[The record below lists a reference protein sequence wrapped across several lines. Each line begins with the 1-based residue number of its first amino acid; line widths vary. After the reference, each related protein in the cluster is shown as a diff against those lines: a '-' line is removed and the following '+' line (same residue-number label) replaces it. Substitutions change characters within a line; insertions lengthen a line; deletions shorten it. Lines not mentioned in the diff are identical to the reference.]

1 MDRRSFLRTTAQGL
15 TAAIC
20 GIHRVAQSAESKRPN
35 IMLIMTDDQG
45 YGDIGAHGNS
55 MIRTPN
61 LDAFAQESLEMTRFY
76 VEPVCSPTR
85 ASLMTGR
92 YHMRTGVYATSRG
105 GARIF
110 GDEVTVADLL
120 ARGGYRTGIFGKW
133 HLGDNYPSRPQDKGF
148 QETLIHL
155 SGAIGG
161 VPDRGPSYFEP
172 ILWHN
177 GKAAARKGYCTDLFF
192 NGAIDFITANRNRP
206 FFAYIPTNVPHSPLE
221 VADAYAKPFVDA
233 GLPEKTAKIYGMI
246 KNLDENFGRLM
257 RALQSQGLEENTI
270 VIFMT
275 DNGPAGKR
283 YNGGLRAGK
292 GSVYEGGIRVPFYVR
307 WPQRIQGKTQIDRI
321 AAHIDLLPTLL
332 SAAGLKTP
340 KGSTLD
346 GVDLTPL
353 WTQQML
359 AKDWPKRTL
368 FVQMNKRILQN
379 RYHNTAV
386 IGQRHKLVSYPSNR
400 YDPEF
405 ARKFDKSKV
414 ELYDLSS
421 DPGEAKDIAHQYPG
435 VRDGLLAEYEDWF
448 ANMKGTRDFQT
459 APIHLG
465 TENENPSRLSRY
477 QEGQNLTGTGPV
489 DGWLVKVTRTGRYQL
504 KLQWPPHRG
513 GALYIKWLGVE
524 HHLPLE
530 GNHFSAQLALNAGTG
545 LLDVGFEDEQGR
557 RLVDPWNNKTR
568 GDVIVLRL
576 DDRL

>member
-1 MDRRSFLRTTAQGL
+1 MNRRSFLRTTAQGL
-15 TAAIC
+15 TACLCALHAI
-20 GIHRVAQSAESKRPN
+20 AQSAESNPPN
-35 IMLIMTDDQG
+35 IILIMTDDQG

-61 LDAFAQESLEMTRFY
+61 LDAFTQESLEMTRFY

-161 VPDRGPSYFEP
+161 VPDRGPSY
-172 ILWHN
+172 
-177 GKAAARKGYCTDLFF
+177 
-192 NGAIDFITANRNRP
+192 
-206 FFAYIPTNVPHSPLE
+206 
-221 VADAYAKPFVDA
+221 
-233 GLPEKTAKIYGMI
+233 
-246 KNLDENFGRLM
+246 
-257 RALQSQGLEENTI
+257 
-270 VIFMT
+270 
-275 DNGPAGKR
+275 
-283 YNGGLRAGK
+283 
-292 GSVYEGGIRVPFYVR
+292 
-307 WPQRIQGKTQIDRI
+307 
-321 AAHIDLLPTLL
+321 
-332 SAAGLKTP
+332 
-340 KGSTLD
+340 ST
-346 GVDLTPL
+346 
-353 WTQQML
+353 
-359 AKDWPKRTL
+359 
-368 FVQMNKRILQN
+368 
-379 RYHNTAV
+379 
-386 IGQRHKLVSYPSNR
+386 
-400 YDPEF
+400 
-405 ARKFDKSKV
+405 
-414 ELYDLSS
+414 
-421 DPGEAKDIAHQYPG
+421 
-435 VRDGLLAEYEDWF
+435 
-448 ANMKGTRDFQT
+448 NMKGTRDFQT

-489 DGWLVKVTRTGRYQL
+489 DGWLVKITRTGRYQL

-513 GALYIKWLGVE
+513 GALYVKWLGVE

-557 RLVDPWNNKTR
+557 RLVDPWDNKTR